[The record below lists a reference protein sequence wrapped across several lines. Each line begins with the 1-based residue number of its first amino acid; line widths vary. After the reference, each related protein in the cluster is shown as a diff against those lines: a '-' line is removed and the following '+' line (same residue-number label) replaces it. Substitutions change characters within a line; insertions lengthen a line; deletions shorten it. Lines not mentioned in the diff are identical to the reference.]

1 MPVVQHPALRRIAAI
16 LLAAL
21 VVTLVASCVDRS
33 LLIRAAHEVSS
44 EFCKRYEEIL
54 RERGTRVYPRRRDDA
69 IYRLRTAAMNLGMR
83 IESYDLD
90 LGYVRFSAP
99 APRPLTLREWGE
111 VAERDLPLMR
121 KIVEDQAGWMMQWLV
136 AFEPDGLDIVI
147 NSTAV
152 PVSRGSEITLS
163 MRMREVKPPPTG
175 FPRRECPPPTGVHR
189 GLDKLWAAIDEA
201 MEVKPLSH

>member
-1 MPVVQHPALRRIAAI
+1 MPVVQPIALRRAAPI

-21 VVTLVASCVDRS
+21 AAALLSSCADRS
-33 LLIRAAHEVSS
+33 QLIKAAHEVSD
-44 EFCKRYEEIL
+44 EFRKRYEVIL

-69 IYRLRTAAMNLGMR
+69 VYRLRTAAMNLDMR
-83 IESYDLD
+83 VESYDVE

-111 VAERDLPLMR
+111 VASQDLPLMR
-121 KIVEDQAGWMMQWLV
+121 SIVEKHAGWLTKWLV
-136 AFEPDGLDIVI
+136 PFEPEGLDIVI
-147 NSTAV
+147 NATAI
-152 PVSRGSEITLS
+152 PVSRGTEITLS

-175 FPRRECPPPTGVHR
+175 FPRREYPPPTGVHR

-201 MEVKPLSH
+201 MEVRPLSR

>member
-1 MPVVQHPALRRIAAI
+1 MPVVQHPALRRAAPI

-21 VVTLVASCVDRS
+21 AVTLVASCVNRN
-33 LLIRAAHEVSS
+33 LLIRAAHRVSD
-44 EFCKRYEEIL
+44 EFCQRYEVIL

-69 IYRLRTAAMNLGMR
+69 VYRLRTAAMNLRMG

-99 APRPLTLREWGE
+99 APLPLTLREWSE
-111 VAERDLPLMR
+111 VAENDLPLMR
-121 KIVEDQAGWMMQWLV
+121 GIVEQEAGWMMKWLV
-136 AFEPDGLDIVI
+136 AFEPEGLDIVI
-147 NSTAV
+147 NATAV
-152 PVSRGSEITLS
+152 TVSRGSEVTLS
-163 MRMREVKPPPTG
+163 MRMRETKPPPTG

-201 MEVKPLSH
+201 MEVKPLSR